1 MVTVGRVRASGV
13 PFRQREPLR
22 VPVRIVGRGQRRE
35 VGCLHTDTPD
45 GSAMITGE
53 KLYEGKAK
61 VVYAT
66 EDPEVYI
73 QDFKDSATAFDGKKK
88 GTIGDKGR
96 TNNAISSRLFTLLE
110 QNGVKTHFLGVE
122 SERAMRIRRLD
133 MFKVEFV
140 VRNVAAG
147 SLSKRIGYP
156 EGTPLKNPPI
166 VEYYYKDDELGDPL
180 LCTSHLDELE
190 VVEPEYLEEA
200 TIMARHVNEVLRAF
214 FAEHGLTL
222 VDFKL
227 EFGADAEGTVRLG
240 DEISPDTCRLWDA
253 NTGEK
258 LDKDRFR
265 RDLGGVEEAYA
276 EVLRRISS

>member
-1 MVTVGRVRASGV
+1 MSGAIVTR
-13 PFRQREPLR
+13 
-22 VPVRIVGRGQRRE
+22 
-35 VGCLHTDTPD
+35 
-45 GSAMITGE
+45 GE

-66 EDPEVYI
+66 DDPQVYV
-73 QDFKDSATAFDGKKK
+73 QDFKDSATAFNGVKK

-122 SERAMRIRRLD
+122 SETAMGIRRLD

-156 EGTPLKNPPI
+156 EGTPLKNPPL
-166 VEYYYKDDELGDPL
+166 VECYYKSDELGDPL
-180 LCTSHLDELE
+180 LCASHLEELG
-190 VVEPEYLEEA
+190 VISPEHLEKA
-200 TIMARHVNEVLRAF
+200 TSMAKQVNQVLQTF
-214 FAEHGLTL
+214 FAERGLTL

-227 EFGADAEGTVRLG
+227 EFGTDAGGTVRLA
-240 DEISPDTCRLWDA
+240 DEISPDTCRFWDVT
-253 NTGEK
+253 TGEK

>member
-1 MVTVGRVRASGV
+1 MTHGV
-13 PFRQREPLR
+13 
-22 VPVRIVGRGQRRE
+22 
-35 VGCLHTDTPD
+35 
-45 GSAMITGE
+45 

-66 EDPEVYI
+66 DDPQVYV
-73 QDFKDSATAFDGKKK
+73 QDFKDSATAFNGVKK
-88 GTIGDKGR
+88 GTIGGKGR
-96 TNNAISSRLFTLLE
+96 TNNAISARLFTMLE

-122 SERAMRIRRLD
+122 SETAMRIRRLD

-156 EGTPLKNPPI
+156 EGTPLKNPPL
-166 VEYYYKDDELGDPL
+166 VECYYKSDELGDPL
-180 LCTSHLDELE
+180 LCASHLEELE
-190 VVEPEYLEEA
+190 VISPEHLEKTTSTA
-200 TIMARHVNEVLRAF
+200 KQVNKVLQAF
-214 FAEHGLTL
+214 FAERGLAL
-222 VDFKL
+222 IDFKL
-227 EFGADAEGTVRLG
+227 EFGTDAAGTVRLA

-253 NTGEK
+253 TTGEK

>member
-1 MVTVGRVRASGV
+1 MAS
-13 PFRQREPLR
+13 
-22 VPVRIVGRGQRRE
+22 
-35 VGCLHTDTPD
+35 
-45 GSAMITGE
+45 GE

-61 VVYAT
+61 IVYST
-66 EDPEVYI
+66 DDPDVYI

-96 TNNAISSRLFTLLE
+96 VNNQISARLFQLLE
-110 QNGVKTHFLGVE
+110 EGGVKTHFLGLE
-122 SERAMRIRRLD
+122 SDTAMRIHRLD

-140 VRNVAAG
+140 VRNIAAG

-156 EGTPLKNPPI
+156 EGAALKNPPI

-180 LCTSHLDELE
+180 LCRGHLEELE
-190 VVEPEYLEEA
+190 VLTPEDMEEA
-200 TIMARHVNEVLRAF
+200 TAAAKRINTLLVDF
-214 FAEHGLTL
+214 FRVRDLLL

-227 EFGADAEGTVRLG
+227 EFGRDADGVLRLG

-253 NTGEK
+253 ETREK

-265 RDLGGVEEAYA
+265 RDLGGVEDAYQ
-276 EVLRRISS
+276 EVLRRISLA

>member
-1 MVTVGRVRASGV
+1 MTR
-13 PFRQREPLR
+13 
-22 VPVRIVGRGQRRE
+22 
-35 VGCLHTDTPD
+35 
-45 GSAMITGE
+45 GE

-66 EDPEVYI
+66 DDPDVYI

-88 GTIGDKGR
+88 GTIQEKGR
-96 TNNAISSRLFTLLE
+96 LNNAISTRLFSLLE
-110 QNGVKTHFLGVE
+110 ENGVETHFLGKE
-122 SERAMRIRRLD
+122 SETAMRINRLD
-133 MFKVEFV
+133 MFQVEFV

-180 LCTSHLDELE
+180 LCMAHLDELGVISRE
-190 VVEPEYLEEA
+190 DLEQA
-200 TIMARHVNEVLRAF
+200 TAAAVKINSVLKGF
-214 FAEHGLTL
+214 FEERGLTL

-227 EFGADAEGTVRLG
+227 EFGKDAGGVIRLG
-240 DEISPDTCRLWDA
+240 DEISPDTCRFWDSE
-253 NTGEK
+253 TGEK

-265 RDLGGVEEAYA
+265 RDLGGVEDAYQ
-276 EVLRRISS
+276 EVLRRIS

>member
-1 MVTVGRVRASGV
+1 MTR
-13 PFRQREPLR
+13 
-22 VPVRIVGRGQRRE
+22 
-35 VGCLHTDTPD
+35 
-45 GSAMITGE
+45 GE

-61 VVYAT
+61 IVHAT
-66 EDPEVYI
+66 DDADVYI

-96 TNNAISSRLFTLLE
+96 TNNAISSRLFELLE
-110 QNGVKTHFLGVE
+110 DSGIPTHFLGVE
-122 SERAMRIRRLD
+122 GDTGMRIRRLD
-133 MFKVEFV
+133 MFPVEFV

-156 EGTPLKNPPI
+156 EGMALKNPPI
-166 VEYYYKDDELGDPL
+166 VEYYYKDDALGDPL
-180 LCTSHLDELE
+180 LCMAHLDELQ
-190 VVEPEYLEEA
+190 VVTVADLAEA
-200 TIMARHVNEVLRAF
+200 TALAKRVNSVLTAF
-214 FAEHGLTL
+214 FSERNLTL

-227 EFGADAEGTVRLG
+227 EFGKDASGTIRLG

-253 NTGEK
+253 DTDEK

-276 EVLRRISS
+276 EVLRRISEPRGV